1 MSNTPDVLKEASD
14 LRDTIEAWRFHGG
27 DKLTSHEIKILIDT
41 SDIIDRLVSLLDEQ
55 RQEQTC
61 GHERRFIVDGGDTH
75 YCALCAVVA
84 ERDAVGGRVHNH
96 ADVVR
101 EFAVEQRQELLI
113 TQVDLAFL
121 FGSDMPIEAVKAIQ
135 EYKQGESIKSLWIH
149 LARLAVDHRQS
160 TNQDQIGSSLVDRQ
174 RQEWVK
180 IVDPKDKSAWPESH
194 RITQFYNTRNQHR
207 SLGVPSGLRDS
218 TGLQINHDGGVSHL
232 KD

>member
-1 MSNTPDVLKEASD
+1 MSNTDVLKEASD

-41 SDIIDRLVSLLDEQ
+41 SDIIDRLVSLLD
-55 RQEQTC
+55 
-61 GHERRFIVDGGDTH
+61 
-75 YCALCAVVA
+75 
-84 ERDAVGGRVHNH
+84 
-96 ADVVR
+96 
-101 EFAVEQRQELLI
+101 EQRQELLI

-232 KD
+232 KDWTHYMPYTPPTPPKDEQDAE

>member
-1 MSNTPDVLKEASD
+1 MSNTDVLKEASD

-41 SDIIDRLVSLLDEQ
+41 SDIIDRLVSLLD
-55 RQEQTC
+55 
-61 GHERRFIVDGGDTH
+61 
-75 YCALCAVVA
+75 
-84 ERDAVGGRVHNH
+84 
-96 ADVVR
+96 
-101 EFAVEQRQELLI
+101 EQRQELLI

-194 RITQFYNTRNQHR
+194 RITQFHNTRNQHR

-232 KD
+232 KDWTHYMPYHPPHHRRMNKMPSKLRAICEAALAALDAESKAEGGGDE